1 MEQVKHFDT
10 LLRETVNLPQSRL
23 DQLDDRVKTIFR
35 VLRSDTEVGDLVTGK
50 TKQGSWAHRMI
61 IKPQKDKEYDADV
74 LIHMTADPDWEN
86 DKSRYISSL
95 KRALERAGYRG
106 KVTMKTRCV
115 RVQYANDCHVDLV
128 PYVETP
134 GGQRIVNR
142 QTGEWEDSDPEGYT
156 DWMKQRDEI
165 THSNFRRSVR
175 LLKYLRDHK
184 NSFTGTP
191 SIILT
196 TLLGNQA
203 DSLKELAQ
211 PGTYKNV
218 PVTLVALMESLD
230 EWLQARPLM
239 PDVSDP
245 SSPGTTFN
253 HRWSQVSY
261 SFFRARIHAHAAQM
275 RDALDELDPEEST
288 RKWRALFGDGFKST
302 TATTSA
308 SPFVV
313 AGAAAA
319 SSGRA
324 GRAG

>member
-10 LLRETVNLPQSRL
+10 LLRDTVNLPQWRL
-23 DQLDDRVKTIFR
+23 DQLDDRVETIFG
-35 VLRSDTEVGDLVTGK
+35 VLRSDAEVGALVTGK

-61 IKPQKDKEYDADV
+61 IKPPKAQEYDADV
-74 LIHMTADPDWEN
+74 LIHMTANPDWES
-86 DKSRYISSL
+86 DKGRYISSL
-95 KRALERAGYRG
+95 KRALERSGYQG

-115 RVQYANDCHVDLV
+115 RVQYANECHVDLV
-128 PYVETP
+128 PYVDTP
-134 GGQRIVNR
+134 WGQRIVNR
-142 QTGEWEDSDPEGYT
+142 QTGEWEDSDPAGYT
-156 DWMKQRDEI
+156 AWMKKRDEI

-203 DSLKELAQ
+203 DSLKEFVQ
-211 PGTYKNV
+211 PGAYKNV

-230 EWLQARPLM
+230 DWLQARPLM
-239 PDVSDP
+239 PDVVDP
-245 SSPGTTFN
+245 SSPQTTFN
-253 HRWSQVSY
+253 HRWSQNSY

-275 RDALDELDPEEST
+275 RDSLDEPDAEEST
-288 RKWRALFGDGFKST
+288 RKWRALFGDGFGFATTT
-302 TATTSA
+302 TASA

-313 AGAAAA
+313 AGAAP
-319 SSGRA
+319 SNGRVGRA
-324 GRAG
+324 G

>member
-10 LLRETVNLPQSRL
+10 LLRDTVNLPQWRL
-23 DQLDDRVKTIFR
+23 DQLDDRVKTIFGA
-35 VLRSDTEVGDLVTGK
+35 LRRDTEIGDLVTGK

-74 LIHMTADPDWEN
+74 LIHMSANPAWEHEKGN
-86 DKSRYISSL
+86 YIAAL
-95 KRALERAGYRG
+95 KRALERAGYQG

-128 PYVETP
+128 PYVDTP
-134 GGQRIVNR
+134 SGRRIVNR
-142 QTGEWEDSDPEGYT
+142 QTGAWENSDPEGYT
-156 DWMKQRDEI
+156 DWMKQRDQI
-165 THSNFRRSVR
+165 THGNFRRSVR

-203 DSLKELAQ
+203 ESLKELVQ
-211 PGTYKNV
+211 PGAYRNV

-230 EWLQARPLM
+230 DWLQANPLM
-239 PDVSDP
+239 PDVVDP

-253 HRWSQVSY
+253 HRWSQSSY
-261 SFFRARIHAHAAQM
+261 GFFRARIHAHVAQM
-275 RDALDELDPEEST
+275 RDALDEPDPEEST
-288 RKWRALFGDGFKST
+288 RKWRALFGDGFKSASKT
-302 TATTSA
+302 TAST

-313 AGAAAA
+313 AGAAA
-319 SSGRA
+319 SSGRV